1 MMVDLEDLGT
11 THIRR
16 KSISCRKQKDTM
28 KDREGLKS
36 TISSGHGEGSRGAG
50 RSFILDESDK
60 YHGQKI
66 DGIRYRKT
74 LSGLAG
80 HDADMDRHPV

>member
-36 TISSGHGEGSRGAG
+36 TISSGHGEEAG
-50 RSFILDESDK
+50 VRVDRLFWTNLISITGRRLMASDTGK
-60 YHGQKI
+60 
-66 DGIRYRKT
+66 
-74 LSGLAG
+74 
-80 HDADMDRHPV
+80 P